1 MADNTDIEIYN
12 YYFMKQLTLILFTF
26 LLNIHLLTAQ
36 NQANNWYFGVTAGL
50 TFNTTPPSA
59 LTDGVVNTAEGSATM
74 SDASGNLLF
83 YTDGITVWNRNH
95 QIMPNGTGLLG
106 DPSAAQSAIIVP
118 KPGSQTN
125 YYVIT
130 VPVTS
135 SNGMCYS
142 EVDMSLNGGLG
153 GILTTNKN
161 TLMFTPSSEKVTA
174 VRHANGLYYWVIGRK
189 NGATDSKV
197 YIAFLID
204 CNGVNTSSPVE
215 SNVGITN
222 AENWGYLV
230 ASPDGTKLASASS
243 GSGIELTSFD
253 NQTGVVSNTID
264 LGSLSYSGTTGGN
277 YGVSF
282 SPNSNVLY
290 AASITNWALVQ
301 WDLTAA
307 NIPASKIYIGDL
319 QGNGASRPSY
329 RGGALQLGPDG
340 KLYTTQTGTTY
351 LGVVN
356 NPNVVGAGCN
366 LQIDAVSLNGRT
378 CRLGLP
384 PFIQSY
390 FSTHSIDY
398 ANHCE
403 GEQTQ
408 FTLLGANYLDSVRW
422 NFNDPSSGSN
432 TSNLLN
438 PVHTFSSAGTYNVQ
452 LIRYLD
458 CISDTIY
465 RMVTIHAPATTQQT
479 ITLCANGTF
488 ELPDGQVVSDPGT
501 YQSTITSVLTGC
513 DSIVTTVLVAPQ
525 TNFSA
530 GNDQF
535 ICKGNTA
542 QLQAGQALNY
552 SWQPAASLNNP
563 SIANPV
569 ATPDTTTTY
578 IVSSQVQ
585 LSNNLIVNGDFE
597 SGNTLF
603 SSGYNYS
610 QPNPLNGPGHYTV
623 NTSVTN
629 GWWPNCG
636 DHTTG
641 TGRMLIADGANNSNG
656 VSQGASIWCQTI
668 QVMPNT
674 DYAFSTWLTNVNAS
688 GSTSQL
694 GFFINGTQIGQTQN
708 TPMGACTW
716 NQFYVIW
723 NSGSQTSANVCIS
736 EMSGAQPGNDF
747 ALDDISFYQ
756 ICTITDTVTVHVS
769 DIELEIAQQQNVDC
783 FGNSTGA
790 VTIAA
795 TGGIEPY
802 SYSWNSGQATASL
815 SQLPQGTYVLTVTD
829 DANCVKDISVT
840 VSEPAPLIVSA
851 VANNIIECQVTNTG
865 NATVN
870 ISGGTPG
877 YTVLWDNQ
885 ESTVTATQLSPG
897 NHQVVVTDANNCT
910 NTANVV
916 IQYKEPPSLNISTQD
931 ECLGQTSS
939 FSSQATISAP
949 EVISSYQWTITH
961 QGTQAVVNST
971 DANTSLILDKTGA
984 YTASLT
990 VMSSNGCTVNKVIPF
1005 TIFPNPAVQ
1014 MEYATECFQ
1023 VVEFNAVATHA
1034 DHLQMQYEWDIYND
1048 QIIDYNVPSFSQYF
1062 ESAQPFVLR
1071 LKVADTRGCF
1081 TELTETISILEGK
1094 ADIEFPNVISMKSLV
1109 GNNQFDLEKV
1119 MPNFNVCI
1127 NYTLRILNRWGNV
1140 VFEVKNNT
1148 SDPDLNCSHCFK
1160 GKTNKGEELTPGV
1173 YFFELTG
1180 DYDIKKQGFITIVNE
1195 Q

>member
-403 GEQTQ
+403 
-408 FTLLGANYLDSVRW
+408 
-422 NFNDPSSGSN
+422 
-432 TSNLLN
+432 
-438 PVHTFSSAGTYNVQ
+438 
-452 LIRYLD
+452 
-458 CISDTIY
+458 
-465 RMVTIHAPATTQQT
+465 
-479 ITLCANGTF
+479 
-488 ELPDGQVVSDPGT
+488 
-501 YQSTITSVLTGC
+501 
-513 DSIVTTVLVAPQ
+513 
-525 TNFSA
+525 
-530 GNDQF
+530 
-535 ICKGNTA
+535 
-542 QLQAGQALNY
+542 
-552 SWQPAASLNNP
+552 
-563 SIANPV
+563 
-569 ATPDTTTTY
+569 
-578 IVSSQVQ
+578 
-585 LSNNLIVNGDFE
+585 
-597 SGNTLF
+597 
-603 SSGYNYS
+603 
-610 QPNPLNGPGHYTV
+610 
-623 NTSVTN
+623 
-629 GWWPNCG
+629 
-636 DHTTG
+636 
-641 TGRMLIADGANNSNG
+641 
-656 VSQGASIWCQTI
+656 
-668 QVMPNT
+668 
-674 DYAFSTWLTNVNAS
+674 
-688 GSTSQL
+688 
-694 GFFINGTQIGQTQN
+694 
-708 TPMGACTW
+708 
-716 NQFYVIW
+716 
-723 NSGSQTSANVCIS
+723 
-736 EMSGAQPGNDF
+736 
-747 ALDDISFYQ
+747 
-756 ICTITDTVTVHVS
+756 
-769 DIELEIAQQQNVDC
+769 
-783 FGNSTGA
+783 
-790 VTIAA
+790 
-795 TGGIEPY
+795 
-802 SYSWNSGQATASL
+802 
-815 SQLPQGTYVLTVTD
+815 
-829 DANCVKDISVT
+829 
-840 VSEPAPLIVSA
+840 
-851 VANNIIECQVTNTG
+851 
-865 NATVN
+865 
-870 ISGGTPG
+870 
-877 YTVLWDNQ
+877 
-885 ESTVTATQLSPG
+885 
-897 NHQVVVTDANNCT
+897 
-910 NTANVV
+910 
-916 IQYKEPPSLNISTQD
+916 
-931 ECLGQTSS
+931 
-939 FSSQATISAP
+939 
-949 EVISSYQWTITH
+949 
-961 QGTQAVVNST
+961 
-971 DANTSLILDKTGA
+971 
-984 YTASLT
+984 
-990 VMSSNGCTVNKVIPF
+990 
-1005 TIFPNPAVQ
+1005 
-1014 MEYATECFQ
+1014 
-1023 VVEFNAVATHA
+1023 
-1034 DHLQMQYEWDIYND
+1034 
-1048 QIIDYNVPSFSQYF
+1048 
-1062 ESAQPFVLR
+1062 
-1071 LKVADTRGCF
+1071 
-1081 TELTETISILEGK
+1081 
-1094 ADIEFPNVISMKSLV
+1094 
-1109 GNNQFDLEKV
+1109 
-1119 MPNFNVCI
+1119 
-1127 NYTLRILNRWGNV
+1127 
-1140 VFEVKNNT
+1140 
-1148 SDPDLNCSHCFK
+1148 
-1160 GKTNKGEELTPGV
+1160 
-1173 YFFELTG
+1173 
-1180 DYDIKKQGFITIVNE
+1180 
-1195 Q
+1195 